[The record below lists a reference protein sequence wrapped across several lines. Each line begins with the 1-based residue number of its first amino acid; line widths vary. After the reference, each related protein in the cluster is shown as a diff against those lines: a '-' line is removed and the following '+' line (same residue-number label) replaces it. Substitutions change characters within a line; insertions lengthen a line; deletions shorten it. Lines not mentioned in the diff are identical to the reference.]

1 MAGWNNMPSLQH
13 VFEKVHVHMACCGGT
28 VTIREHGTDA
38 TDGGASERPGRWH
51 TFKTLLRSWFSCRLW
66 GGQQIGAQ
74 GPETGDSAGEDAPLV
89 KIAIDLHPPPAGRAS
104 VPDES
109 GLCPEH

>member
-1 MAGWNNMPSLQH
+1 MPSLQH

-38 TDGGASERPGRWH
+38 TEGGGGERPGRWD
-51 TFKTLLRSWFSCRLW
+51 TLKALLRSWFRRRVW
-66 GGQQIGAQ
+66 GDQQTGARGQ
-74 GPETGDSAGEDAPLV
+74 ETGHIVGEDAPLV
-89 KIAIDLHPPPAGRAS
+89 EVAIDLHPSPTSGAS

-109 GLCPEH
+109 GGGAEHR

>member
-1 MAGWNNMPSLQH
+1 MPSLQH

-38 TDGGASERPGRWH
+38 TDGGGGERPGRWD
-51 TFKTLLRSWFSCRLW
+51 TLKALLRSWFRRRVW
-66 GGQQIGAQ
+66 GGQQTGAR
-74 GPETGDSAGEDAPLV
+74 GRETGHIAGEDAPLV
-89 KIAIDLHPPPAGRAS
+89 EVSIDVHPAPTSGAS

-109 GLCPEH
+109 GGGAEHR